1 MRKQDLSPVAVFVA
15 ASLAAAALSGCSTQ
29 PKPVFASSAN
39 ESSYA
44 EHYPASLLALR
55 TEYAADE
62 AHARETFA
70 AFTNYPGALS
80 APDGQQVLAVVTRA
94 DAAGKSGSYAVQMD
108 EQSNVTSFFN
118 DEKDTLNQKVGGAAA
133 YAAKQ
138 KECTADVASP
148 AVGALDHGIEKAQED
163 RMRSHNEA
171 ERYIEDHQDELG
183 KANLDKLQKQADDI
197 ALASYLV
204 HVRVK
209 EIKVELTR
217 LVAEASAVKK
227 TLAQSDADAQVVIA
241 SPTASKNAKA
251 TAQTRSST
259 AKAATASIDSET
271 EQANQALKDMD
282 ARSEKLEKDY
292 SAALDALEKAL
303 NNLPKKT

>member
-1 MRKQDLSPVAVFVA
+1 MRKPELAPVAVFVA
-15 ASLAAAALSGCSTQ
+15 AALAALSGCSTQ

-70 AFTNYPGALS
+70 AFSNYPGALN
-80 APDGQQVLAVVTRA
+80 APDGQQVLAVVVRA
-94 DAAGKSGSYAVQMD
+94 DAAGKSGSYAAQMN
-108 EQSNVTSFFN
+108 EQSSVTAFFN

-138 KECTADVASP
+138 KDCTADVASP
-148 AVGALDHGIEKAQED
+148 AVGALDHGIDKAQED
-163 RMRSHNEA
+163 RMRRHNEA
-171 ERYIEDHQDELG
+171 QRYIEDHQDALG
-183 KANLDKLQKQADDI
+183 KANLEKLQKQADDI

-209 EIKVELTR
+209 VLKSELAR
-217 LVAEASAVKK
+217 LVDESAAVKK
-227 TLAQSDADAQVVIA
+227 TLAQSDTDAQAVLA
-241 SPTASKNAKA
+241 STTASKSAKA
-251 TAQTRSST
+251 TAQARATA
-259 AKAATASIDSET
+259 AKAASSSIDTET
-271 EQANQALKDMD
+271 QSAKQALSDMD
-282 ARSEKLEKDY
+282 ARSDKLEKDY
-292 SAALDALEKAL
+292 NAALDTLEKAL
-303 NNLPKKT
+303 NNLPKKS

>member
-1 MRKQDLSPVAVFVA
+1 MRKVALPSVALSVVA
-15 ASLAAAALSGCSTQ
+15 LATLSGCSSE
-29 PKPVFASSAN
+29 PKPAFASAAN

-44 EHYPASLLALR
+44 EHYPASLAARR
-55 TEYAADE
+55 TGYAADE
-62 AHARETFA
+62 AHARETFG
-70 AFTNYPGALS
+70 AFSNYPSALS

-94 DAAGKSGSYAVQMD
+94 DAAGKSGSFAVQMD
-108 EQSNVTSFFN
+108 EQSNVSAFFS

-148 AVGALDHGIEKAQED
+148 AVGALDHGIEKAQQD
-163 RMRSHNEA
+163 RLRRHNEA
-171 ERYIEDHQDELG
+171 QRYIEDHQDALG
-183 KANLDKLQKQADDI
+183 KANLEKLQKQADDI

-227 TLAQSDADAQVVIA
+227 TLAQSDADAQVVLSSA
-241 SPTASKNAKA
+241 TASKSAKA
-251 TAQTRSST
+251 TAQTRST
-259 AKAATASIDSET
+259 AAKTATTGLDSEVD
-271 EQANQALKDMD
+271 QAKQALKDMD
-282 ARSEKLEKDY
+282 ARSDKLEKDY
-292 SAALDALEKAL
+292 SAALDSLEKTL